1 MFDTCGAGDGA
12 DTLTQGTWAPS
23 LTLAARLPTSLVSDS
38 FAALINCR
46 CIDSRKGFYKGI
58 QSGGAAIFWALDRDT
73 PYDAMF
79 GATWGCLAASLV
91 FAAPVIFMKI
101 QDHVS
106 LEQDLKFSDET
117 VEDVVAPE
125 EFKKSETSV

>member
-1 MFDTCGAGDGA
+1 
-12 DTLTQGTWAPS
+12 
-23 LTLAARLPTSLVSDS
+23 
-38 FAALINCR
+38 
-46 CIDSRKGFYKGI
+46 
-58 QSGGAAIFWALDRDT
+58 
-73 PYDAMF
+73 MF

-117 VEDVVAPE
+117 AEDVVAPE